1 MNPGSIPGNAFPKKE
16 RNEVKNMFKF
26 KIVRSR
32 SRGYALYQY
41 NEESQF
47 WEQLSKWYRY
57 YGNLKRFCHD
67 ANSPAYYTII
77 D

>member
-1 MNPGSIPGNAFPKKE
+1 
-16 RNEVKNMFKF
+16 MFKF

-32 SRGYALYQY
+32 SMGYALYQY